1 MDIFSVFTL
10 CGGLAFFLYGMT
22 VMSKS
27 LEKMAGG
34 KLERMLKR
42 MTSSPFKSLLLGAGI
57 TIAIQSSSAMTVMLV
72 GLVNSGVMELRQTI
86 GIIMGS
92 NIGTTLT
99 AWILSLTGIESENVF
114 VNLLKPENFSPLI
127 ALAGILLIMGSK
139 RQRRRDVGR
148 IMMGF
153 AILMYGME
161 LMSGAV
167 SPLAEMPQFAGLL
180 TAFENPLLGV
190 LVGAVFT
197 GIIQSSAAS
206 VAILQALAM
215 TGSITYGMAIPIIMG
230 QNIGTCVTALISSI
244 GVNRNAKRV
253 AVVHISFNVIGT
265 AVCLILF
272 YGGDMILHFT
282 FLNQAVGAVGIAFC
296 HTAFNVFTTILLLP
310 FSRQL
315 EKLARRLVRTED
327 TRESFAFL
335 DPLLLRTPGAAV
347 SESVAMAGRMGQ
359 AARENICLATDQLS
373 QYSRE
378 RETQILQNED
388 KLDIYEDRLSSY
400 LVEISQHG
408 LSMQDMRTVSRLLHA
423 IGDFERI
430 GDHAVNIQESAQE
443 LHDKELRFSDSAREE
458 LQVLLSALDDI
469 LDLTIRSFQAA
480 DVETARR
487 VEPLEETIDQLIEEI
502 RSRHIQ
508 RLQAGQ
514 CTIQLGFVLSD
525 LLTNI
530 ERASDHCSNIAVS
543 VIEECSGGPG
553 RHAYLQEVKAG
564 GAFGET
570 GRNTIS
576 PRHDGK
582 RTGSVSTRRRACF
595 LSFRYSRPLS
605 EGKYPYLTE
614 NRRNPY
620 VCGSEEQRDPEKP
633 HAGLCG
639 RKPGPEPLHLCRL
652 RLPPAE
658 AACGGGGVPLHCGP
672 GEGARG
678 DFLQP
683 HERAGGPDRGHRR
696 HLSRGPDER
705 CEGAA
710 PQGAA

>member
-430 GDHAVNIQESAQE
+430 GD
-443 LHDKELRFSDSAREE
+443 
-458 LQVLLSALDDI
+458 I

-564 GAFGET
+564 GAFGE
-570 GRNTIS
+570 
-576 PRHDGK
+576 DL
-582 RTGSVSTRRRACF
+582 RRDRK
-595 LSFRYSRPLS
+595 
-605 EGKYPYLTE
+605 KYHL
-614 NRRNPY
+614 
-620 VCGSEEQRDPEKP
+620 PE
-633 HAGLCG
+633 A
-639 RKPGPEPLHLCRL
+639 
-652 RLPPAE
+652 
-658 AACGGGGVPLHCGP
+658 
-672 GEGARG
+672 
-678 DFLQP
+678 
-683 HERAGGPDRGHRR
+683 
-696 HLSRGPDER
+696 
-705 CEGAA
+705 
-710 PQGAA
+710 

>member
-215 TGSITYGMAIPIIMG
+215 G

-310 FSRQL
+310 WQ
-315 EKLARRLVRTED
+315 
-327 TRESFAFL
+327 
-335 DPLLLRTPGAAV
+335 AV
-347 SESVAMAGRMGQ
+347 W
-359 AARENICLATDQLS
+359 
-373 QYSRE
+373 
-378 RETQILQNED
+378 D
-388 KLDIYEDRLSSY
+388 K
-400 LVEISQHG
+400 
-408 LSMQDMRTVSRLLHA
+408 
-423 IGDFERI
+423 
-430 GDHAVNIQESAQE
+430 
-443 LHDKELRFSDSAREE
+443 
-458 LQVLLSALDDI
+458 
-469 LDLTIRSFQAA
+469 
-480 DVETARR
+480 
-487 VEPLEETIDQLIEEI
+487 P
-502 RSRHIQ
+502 
-508 RLQAGQ
+508 
-514 CTIQLGFVLSD
+514 
-525 LLTNI
+525 
-530 ERASDHCSNIAVS
+530 
-543 VIEECSGGPG
+543 PG
-553 RHAYLQEVKAG
+553 RTSAWRRTSSPSTAG
-564 GAFGET
+564 S
-570 GRNTIS
+570 GR
-576 PRHDGK
+576 PRSCRTRTSWTFT
-582 RTGSVSTRRRACF
+582 RTGSAATWWRSPSTGCPCRICARFPAC
-595 LSFRYSRPLS
+595 STPSGTS
-605 EGKYPYLTE
+605 S
-614 NRRNPY
+614 
-620 VCGSEEQRDPEKP
+620 GSATMP
-633 HAGLCG
+633 
-639 RKPGPEPLHLCRL
+639 
-652 RLPPAE
+652 
-658 AACGGGGVPLHCGP
+658 
-672 GEGARG
+672 
-678 DFLQP
+678 
-683 HERAGGPDRGHRR
+683 
-696 HLSRGPDER
+696 
-705 CEGAA
+705 
-710 PQGAA
+710 